1 MNDITSANSVL
12 VLTSN
17 DLYPAGVQLQQF
29 SADSS
34 ISQADEEIASDRMGV
49 DGHMAAG
56 WIPAIKA
63 VTIALEP
70 SSPSVE
76 VFDTI
81 YKASQ
86 ANRRTYSLNLTVNV
100 PSIGKTV
107 TYKNGILKNWKL
119 LPDHQQVL
127 GPINAVIDFE
137 SVE

>member
-12 VLTSN
+12 VLSSS

-56 WIPAIKA
+56 WIPAIKS

-76 VFDTI
+76 VFDVI

-100 PSIGKTV
+100 PSLGKTV
-107 TYKNGILKNWKL
+107 TYKNGVLKNWKL

-127 GPINAVIDFE
+127 GPISAVIDFE